1 MQYLHQNDK
10 SKLTIVSATHQ
21 ETAKQL
27 GPVHCCGNL
36 CFQLIVSCHPYFY
49 QQVYIIGL
57 GVSIA
62 KKRKSVVDEE
72 LDSSDYDSDE
82 DLVSA

>member
-1 MQYLHQNDK
+1 MNERG
-10 SKLTIVSATHQ
+10 SNTSA
-21 ETAKQL
+21 
-27 GPVHCCGNL
+27 
-36 CFQLIVSCHPYFY
+36 LILLLLY

-82 DLVSA
+82 ELVSA

>member
-1 MQYLHQNDK
+1 MLSVNSVLPSLQSN
-10 SKLTIVSATHQ
+10 
-21 ETAKQL
+21 
-27 GPVHCCGNL
+27 G
-36 CFQLIVSCHPYFY
+36 YFY